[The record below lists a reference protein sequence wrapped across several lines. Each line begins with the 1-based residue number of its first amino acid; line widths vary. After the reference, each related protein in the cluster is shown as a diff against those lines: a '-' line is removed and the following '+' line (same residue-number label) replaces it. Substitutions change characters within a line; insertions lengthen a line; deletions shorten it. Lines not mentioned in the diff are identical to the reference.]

1 MVCYG
6 SVCQHGCWCKV
17 RGWDAPPFFYRQK
30 TQQKESL
37 THRNQNIGLKLYI
50 FSTINIF
57 SIKSYPNP
65 VHKLVDM
72 DVVSVNRFRDNLKT
86 LVEQVAS
93 SHEPLKVTRRAGDD
107 FIVMSADD
115 WEREQES
122 LYILQNNSLMAQI
135 SKSLTTHSQ
144 STGYQPTEE
153 QLNEITGI

>member
-6 SVCQHGCWCKV
+6 SVYQHGCCCKV

-50 FSTINIF
+50 L

-65 VHKLVDM
+65 VHKVVDM

-122 LYILQNNSLMAQI
+122 LYILQNNSLIEQI
-135 SKSLTTHSQ
+135 AKSLTTHSQ